1 MGKAALYAVLPLAD
15 RRAKN
20 IFFRKGFT
28 FALLCA
34 SIVENHKIICIKV
47 RKRGIKR

>member
-20 IFFRKGFT
+20 IFFQERLYICL
-28 FALLCA
+28 ALC
-34 SIVENHKIICIKV
+34 
-47 RKRGIKR
+47 